1 MWDAPRLRPEAF
13 TGARDHTALVQGE
26 AVRAAW
32 KDALAVVDHQVPA
45 SPTDRAMLSAASPCS
60 TPCAFGRYGRAV
72 AATVVEAT
80 TQTPPRATAATC
92 SSAAVEPSYVL
103 RGIGLSDELAHSS
116 IRLSLGRFTSEQDV
130 QRAAEIICQ
139 VVTRLRAG

>member
-1 MWDAPRLRPEAF
+1 M
-13 TGARDHTALVQGE
+13 
-26 AVRAAW
+26 
-32 KDALAVVDHQVPA
+32 
-45 SPTDRAMLSAASPCS
+45 
-60 TPCAFGRYGRAV
+60 
-72 AATVVEAT
+72 
-80 TQTPPRATAATC
+80 
-92 SSAAVEPSYVL
+92 L